1 MLCRSVSSR
10 HVSFAHR
17 SAHVGRVVVL
27 TRALSCVLFSVPS
40 AHCFVQCRVS
50 SHAVSV
56 RRVCH
61 LHVSLALPHV
71 VSVYLVCRSRV
82 SHDVCA

>member
-10 HVSFAHR
+10 RVSIAHR
-17 SAHVGRVVVL
+17 SAHVVRVVVL
-27 TRALSCVLFSVPS
+27 TRVLSCALFRVPF
-40 AHCFVQCRVS
+40 ARCFVQCRVL

-61 LHVSLALPHV
+61 LHVSLALLRV
-71 VSVYLVCRSRV
+71 VSERELGLHLVPK
-82 SHDVCA
+82 